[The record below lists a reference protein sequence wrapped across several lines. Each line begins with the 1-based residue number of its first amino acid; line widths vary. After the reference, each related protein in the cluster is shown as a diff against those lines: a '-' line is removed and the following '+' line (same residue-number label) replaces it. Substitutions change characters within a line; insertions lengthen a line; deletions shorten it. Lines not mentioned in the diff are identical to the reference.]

1 MGFAR
6 LKWRGEG
13 FRQTWQ
19 GRPGPDPAVP
29 MNRDCHIGKAGR
41 PRASGRRRRRIFYEK
56 LLENF
61 LNLTMIN

>member
-29 MNRDCHIGKAGR
+29 MNRDCHIGQGGQGACQ
-41 PRASGRRRRRIFYEK
+41 RAETPA
-56 LLENF
+56 NF
-61 LNLTMIN
+61 L